1 MMMGSHDKMA
11 IDDQYAGLTGDG
23 RGGEGRRESQIWKR
37 GFFCVC
43 ERIGVNAGKK
53 ERKKKESRCR

>member
-23 RGGEGRRESQIWKR
+23 GGGGGEGGETRISNLEE
-37 GFFCVC
+37 GFFFFF
-43 ERIGVNAGKK
+43 
-53 ERKKKESRCR
+53 